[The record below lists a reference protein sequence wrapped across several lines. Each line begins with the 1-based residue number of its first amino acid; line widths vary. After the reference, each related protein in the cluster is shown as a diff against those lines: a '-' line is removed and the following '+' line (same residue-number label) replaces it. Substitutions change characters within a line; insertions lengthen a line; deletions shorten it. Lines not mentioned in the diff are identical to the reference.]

1 MNDAPNHFYK
11 GLKRG
16 VPCYKHIYGI
26 NDKYVYRINN
36 RTVLDITFETDER
49 RGITIPELLTIAYF
63 RLNKQNKEKPS
74 RKVSL
79 ALTKIEEAILWLA
92 SAEEDK

>member
-1 MNDAPNHFYK
+1 MNNTLNDFYEE
-11 GLKRG
+11 LQRG
-16 VPCYKHIYGI
+16 VPGDKYTSGI
-26 NDKYVYRINN
+26 NGETI
-36 RTVLDITFETDER
+36 LDITFETDEQ
-49 RGITIPELLTIAYF
+49 RGITIPELLTIVYL

-79 ALTKIEEAILWLA
+79 ALTKIEESILWLA

>member
-1 MNDAPNHFYK
+1 MNNILNDFYQE
-11 GLKRG
+11 LKMG
-16 VPCYKHIYGI
+16 VPADVYTCGI
-26 NDKYVYRINN
+26 GNK
-36 RTVLDITFETDER
+36 TVLNITFETDDQ
-49 RGITIPELLTIAYF
+49 RGVTIPELLTIAYL